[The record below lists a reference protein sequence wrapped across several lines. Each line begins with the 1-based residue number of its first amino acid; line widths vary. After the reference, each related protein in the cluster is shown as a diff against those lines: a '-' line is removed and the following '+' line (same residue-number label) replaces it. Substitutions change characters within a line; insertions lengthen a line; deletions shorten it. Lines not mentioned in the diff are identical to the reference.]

1 MLRLTTKILTRKFS
15 TINPSIIKLPTT
27 TIIKLPT
34 TTNDISN
41 SLGYLNTTDIPTMT
55 LF

>member
-15 TINPSIIKLPTT
+15 SINPS
-27 TIIKLPT
+27 IIKLPT

-55 LF
+55 FF